1 MTDSTRGTGVPN
13 GPPWSVDVLADL
25 HAGVLDARQSS
36 ALWARVNN
44 DPEAQAILAAL
55 DSVKHDLD
63 AFGDAPAEPMPA
75 HFAAQL
81 DNAIAAEAARTM
93 PAAAR
98 PGVAPVSDMA
108 EARRKRNR
116 RMGWMGGLVT
126 AAAAVV
132 AVAFVALPGEQETGG
147 TPQAEGGNNDTSQE
161 TPNDSAP
168 APGDAPPLALKEDDL
183 GPAINGVTGQ
193 KDYGPLE
200 DEQGLTDCL
209 STKGIEDASVI
220 GAREVTL
227 DGTAGVAALLA
238 GGEDG
243 HRFRLVIVAPD
254 CEGDLITDTSLG

>member
-25 HAGVLDARQSS
+25 HAGALDAKQSA
-36 ALWARVNN
+36 ALWAQVNR

-63 AFGDAPAEPMPA
+63 ALGDGPFEPMPA

-93 PAAAR
+93 PAAR
-98 PGVAPVSDMA
+98 QQGVAPVSDMA

-116 RMGWMGGLVT
+116 RMGLIGGLVT
-126 AAAAVV
+126 AAAAV
-132 AVAFVALPGEQETGG
+132 AAITFIALPGQETGG
-147 TPQAEGGNNDTSQE
+147 NPVAGDKDGNSQE
-161 TPNDSAP
+161 
-168 APGDAPPLALKEDDL
+168 APGQEPPLALKGDDL
-183 GPAINGVTGQ
+183 GPAISGLSGK
-193 KDYGPLE
+193 KDYGPFE
-200 DEQGLTDCL
+200 DEQGLKDCL
-209 STKGIEDASVI
+209 SEKGIEDPSVI

-227 DGTAGVAALLA
+227 DGTEGVAALLA

-254 CEGDLITDTSLG
+254 CSGDLITDASIG

>member
-25 HAGVLDARQSS
+25 HAGALDARQS
-36 ALWARVNN
+36 AELWARVNN
-44 DPEAQAILAAL
+44 DPEAQAVLAAL

-63 AFGDAPAEPMPA
+63 GLGDGPFEPMPA

-81 DNAIAAEAARTM
+81 DTAIAAEAGRTM

-108 EARRKRNR
+108 EARRRRNR

-132 AVAFVALPGEQETGG
+132 AVAFVALPGEQSTGG
-147 TPQAEGGNNDTSQE
+147 TAQPDSNGDTSQE
-161 TPNDSAP
+161 TPDGSAP
-168 APGDAPPLALKEDDL
+168 GAAPPLALKGDDL
-183 GPAINGVTGQ
+183 GSAISGLTGEE
-193 KDYGPLE
+193 DYGPLE
-200 DEQGLTDCL
+200 DEQGLMDCL
-209 STKGIEDASVI
+209 ADKGIEDPQVI

-227 DGTAGVAALLA
+227 DGTPGVAALLA

-243 HRFRLVIVAPD
+243 HRFRLLIVTPD
-254 CEGDLITDTSLG
+254 CSGDPITDTSIG

>member
-25 HAGVLDARQSS
+25 HAGALDARQSA

-44 DPEAQAILAAL
+44 DPEAQAVLAAL

-63 AFGDAPAEPMPA
+63 GLGDGPFEPMPA

-81 DNAIAAEAARTM
+81 DTALAAEAARTM

-116 RMGWMGGLVT
+116 RMGWIGGVVT

-132 AVAFVALPGEQETGG
+132 AVAFVALPGEQSTGG
-147 TPQAEGGNNDTSQE
+147 TPQAGGTTSQDE
-161 TPNDSAP
+161 PDGAAP
-168 APGDAPPLALKEDDL
+168 TDAPPLALKGDDL
-183 GPAINGVTGQ
+183 GPAINGLTGQ
-193 KDYGPLE
+193 EDYGPLE

-209 STKGIEDASVI
+209 SSKGVEDPSVI

-243 HRFRLVIVAPD
+243 HRFRLVIVPPD

>member
-25 HAGVLDARQSS
+25 HAGALDAKQSA

-55 DSVKHDLD
+55 DSVKLDLD
-63 AFGDAPAEPMPA
+63 ALGDGPVEPMPA

-98 PGVAPVSDMA
+98 PGVAPLSDMA
-108 EARRKRNR
+108 EARRRRNK
-116 RMGWMGGLVT
+116 RMGWVGGLVT

-132 AVAFVALPGEQETGG
+132 AVAFVALPGEQSTGG
-147 TPQAEGGNNDTSQE
+147 TPKAGGNADSSQE
-161 TPNDSAP
+161 
-168 APGDAPPLALKEDDL
+168 APGDAAEPPLALKADNL
-183 GPAINGVTGQ
+183 GPAINGLTGE

-200 DEQGLTDCL
+200 DEQGLADCL
-209 STKGIEDASVI
+209 ADQGIEDPQVI
-220 GAREVTL
+220 GVREVTL
-227 DGTAGVAALLA
+227 DGTPGVAALLA
-238 GGEDG
+238 QGEDG
-243 HRFRLVIVAPD
+243 HRFRLLIVSPD
-254 CEGDLITDTSLG
+254 CSGEPITDTSIG

>member
-25 HAGVLDARQSS
+25 HAGALDAKQSA

-44 DPEAQAILAAL
+44 DPEAQAVLAAL

-63 AFGDAPAEPMPA
+63 ALGDGPVEPMPA

-81 DNAIAAEAARTM
+81 DTAIAAEAARSM

-108 EARRKRNR
+108 EARRRRNR

-132 AVAFVALPGEQETGG
+132 AVAFVALPGEQPTGG
-147 TPQAEGGNNDTSQE
+147 TAQPEDNDNTSQE
-161 TPNDSAP
+161 S
-168 APGDAPPLALKEDDL
+168 PGDGNTPPLALKGDDL
-183 GPAINGVTGQ
+183 GPAISGLTGEQ
-193 KDYGPLE
+193 DYGPLE
-200 DEQGLTDCL
+200 DEQGLMDCL
-209 STKGIEDASVI
+209 ADKGVEDPQVI
-220 GAREVTL
+220 GVREVTL
-227 DGTAGVAALLA
+227 DDKPGVATLLTP
-238 GGEDG
+238 GQDN
-243 HRFRLVIVAPD
+243 HRFRLLIVTPD
-254 CEGDLITDTSLG
+254 CSGDPITDASIG

>member
-25 HAGVLDARQSS
+25 HAGALDAKQSA
-36 ALWARVNN
+36 ALWAQVNR

-63 AFGDAPAEPMPA
+63 ALGDGPFEPMPA

-93 PAAAR
+93 PSAR
-98 PGVAPVSDMA
+98 QQGVAPVADMA
-108 EARRKRNR
+108 EARRRRNR
-116 RMGWMGGLVT
+116 RMGWIGGLVA
-126 AAAAVV
+126 AAAAV
-132 AVAFVALPGEQETGG
+132 AAITFVALPGQQTGG
-147 TPQAEGGNNDTSQE
+147 TPVAGDNGGSSQE
-161 TPNDSAP
+161 
-168 APGDAPPLALKEDDL
+168 APGQEPPLALKGDDL
-183 GPAINGVTGQ
+183 GPAISGLSGK

-200 DEQGLTDCL
+200 DEQGLKDCL
-209 STKGIEDASVI
+209 SEKGIEDPSVI

-227 DGTAGVAALLA
+227 DGTEGVAALLA

-254 CEGDLITDTSLG
+254 CSGDLITDASIG